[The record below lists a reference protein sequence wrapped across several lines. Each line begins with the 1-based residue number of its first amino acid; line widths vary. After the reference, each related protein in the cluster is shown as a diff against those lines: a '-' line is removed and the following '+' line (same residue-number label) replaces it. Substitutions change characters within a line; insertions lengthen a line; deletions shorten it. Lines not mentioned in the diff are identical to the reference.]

1 MPRGPLPF
9 PNAPMI
15 DPQTL
20 LLAYASGIFPMADSR
35 EDEEVYWVEPRQ
47 RAIFPLDAMH
57 FSRSLLRTIRQD
69 RYRVTIDSDFRG
81 TMQACA
87 AARPGREESW
97 INPVIINSYCHLHA
111 LGHAHSIECWQGD
124 AMVGGLYGVS
134 LGRVFCGESM
144 FSTASDASKVA
155 LAWLVAAMRQAG
167 FELLDCQFMTGHLA
181 SLGAIEIRQKE
192 YLHRL
197 DHALRGTIWS
207 PRSLPG
213 QVSAGGGDS
222 SAGAAWGDGDAAGAG
237 SALRSLPEG
246 LAALLS
252 SLDLGADSS
261 SPGKRIA
268 HFLTQTS

>member
-9 PNAPMI
+9 PESAMI

-35 EDEEVYWVEPRQ
+35 EDDEVYWVEPRR

-57 FSRSLLRTIRQD
+57 FSRSLLRTIKQD
-69 RYRVTIDSDFRG
+69 KYRVTIDSDFRG

-87 AARPGREESW
+87 AARPGREDSW
-97 INPVIINSYCHLHA
+97 INPVIINSYCHLHK
-111 LGHAHSIECWQGD
+111 LGHAHSIECWQD
-124 AMVGGLYGVS
+124 DQMVGGLYGVS

-155 LAWLVAAMRQAG
+155 LAWLVAAMRSAG
-167 FELLDCQFMTGHLA
+167 FALLDCQFMTDHLA
-181 SLGAIEIRQKE
+181 RLGAVEISQKA
-192 YLHRL
+192 YLQKL
-197 DHALRGTIWS
+197 DQALAGTIWA
-207 PRSLPG
+207 PRAHRP
-213 QVSAGGGDS
+213 QVSAGGGAS
-222 SAGAAWGDGDAAGAG
+222 SAGSASVDGDAAGAG
-237 SALRSLPEG
+237 SALRTLPEG

-252 SLDLGADSS
+252 SPDLGADSS
-261 SPGKRIA
+261 SPGKRIS